1 MKWVKGTRP
10 TPTEVDLWS
19 FLLTLNRYRGNIL
32 KYIKKGCTESFY
44 KDYGLRIH
52 RKITNLPICRGV
64 FPLEFAHREYNMAGI
79 WLETL
84 LKSHFSMGVLL

>member
-1 MKWVKGTRP
+1 MKRAKGTRT
-10 TPTEVDLWS
+10 TPIEVDLFS

-44 KDYGLRIH
+44 KDYGLRNH
-52 RKITNLPICRGV
+52 RKITNLPICRV